1 MVEPKDSGQ
10 ITKGKIDEAITA
22 LKNLKPKER
31 DSLSDREAIWKMRRY
46 IEKLTSDKYG
56 YTYDEVSEML
66 KGLGINLSGS
76 RIKYLLGEVKKNTR
90 RRQKKNQSET
100 TTTEQATT
108 EVQSE
113 SVTTIIEVQSEPVN
127 SSKSKRKKSNSTD
140 NGSLPQSE
148 PKAQTF

>member
-22 LKNLKPKER
+22 LKDLKPKELEDVSER
-31 DSLSDREAIWKMRRY
+31 VAVRKMRRY

-56 YTYDEVSEML
+56 YSYDEVSEML

-90 RRQKKNQSET
+90 RRHKKESSENKSTTSESILSVTQPPLGNTASENILSET
-100 TTTEQATT
+100 QKLPAT
-108 EVQSE
+108 
-113 SVTTIIEVQSEPVN
+113 SVKRGATRFGEIE
-127 SSKSKRKKSNSTD
+127 KKRCD
-140 NGSLPQSE
+140 R
-148 PKAQTF
+148 